1 MVSHPWLLGW
11 ELLSNYSVIPV
22 VTVFCSQIL
31 VTVLTFER
39 VTMKI
44 SESKGKVTS
53 KELLAYYST
62 RMWIANGVLHPIRL
76 PSSKKSLNHKIIIA
90 PSPSPS
96 FDGND
101 R

>member
-62 RMWIANGVLHPIRL
+62 RMWIANGV
-76 PSSKKSLNHKIIIA
+76 KIIIA
-90 PSPSPS
+90 PSPSRPQLRR
-96 FDGND
+96 GND